1 MGKGKGNV
9 VLLASLAAAV
19 AGISYGL
26 AGTVSQL
33 FAAQG
38 LSVGNITVVQF
49 VASAIILAVPVIIRY
64 HDFPSA
70 KDTVKLLVVG
80 LFQPGSAIC
89 YYTAISML
97 TVGQAVA
104 MQFQYVWIAV
114 VIQCIAERVAPKKMA
129 VISSLL
135 IVFGTIFGSGIAD
148 EVMSGSGGGLSLL
161 GLAVGGA
168 CAICYAV
175 FIYFNGRVATDT
187 HPITR
192 SFIIS
197 LSGVVLSSIL
207 YPGTYADMVADPMAF
222 IPCGVVMGC
231 LTLLIPVMCLS
242 FAGRQLDGGTVAM
255 LTALELPAAA
265 FSGFLVLGDAL
276 SGFVVF
282 GILVILGAVVLSSK
296 GDSSKPSAE
305 AGASE
310 ASQEGSRGAGA
321 GDARRPGFHLE

>member
-1 MGKGKGNV
+1 MAGKGNAV
-9 VLLASLAAAV
+9 VVASICAAV

-38 LSVGNITVVQF
+38 LYVGNITVVQF
-49 VASAIILAVPVIIRY
+49 IASAIILAVPVIIRY

-70 KDTVKLLVVG
+70 KDTVKLLIVG

-114 VIQCIAERVAPKKMA
+114 VIQCIVERVAPKKMA
-129 VISSLL
+129 IISSLL

-148 EVMSGSGGGLSLL
+148 EMMSGAGGGLNML
-161 GLAVGGA
+161 GIAVGGA
-168 CAICYAV
+168 CAVCYAV
-175 FIYFNGRVATDT
+175 FLYFNGRVATDT

-197 LSGVVLSSIL
+197 LSGVTLSSIL
-207 YPGTYADMVADPMAF
+207 YPGTYADMVANPLAF

-276 SGFVVF
+276 TGFVVF
-282 GILVILGAVVLSSK
+282 GIFVILGAVILSSL
-296 GDSSKPSAE
+296 GDRKRE
-305 AGASE
+305 
-310 ASQEGSRGAGA
+310 
-321 GDARRPGFHLE
+321 